1 MKGNTQLCAHTHLL
15 ICTHDIASCS
25 STSSIDQNI
34 LLLSTIVVACNSIH
48 TLLPIVI
55 GQAGSESRRVPSSIL
70 PFISPSFPQQSHPFH
85 SWTFHD
91 DTVPPPILSIDNTL
105 WARFAIHPPRFPSY
119 NDWTIVDM
127 SSDFYASRF
136 ELPFTDYAFL
146 SNIPDVTTSY
156 SCLLTPY
163 TS

>member
-1 MKGNTQLCAHTHLL
+1 MCTHTHTSSFAHNILRHARAFRAL
-15 ICTHDIASCS
+15 TQKHFAFVNDSDRLTINPYS
-25 STSSIDQNI
+25 STYSNRSCGTQVASRPLQRSTIHLALISSYRI
-34 LLLSTIVVACNSIH
+34 LSTLGLFRRHYTAANSIH
-48 TLLPIVI
+48 RQHLVVSL
-55 GQAGSESRRVPSSIL
+55 RC
-70 PFISPSFPQQSHPFH
+70 SPTS
-85 SWTFHD
+85 T
-91 DTVPPPILSIDNTL
+91 
-105 WARFAIHPPRFPSY
+105 SY